1 MAILIADTDVLID
14 FLAGQNPT
22 ADQITAELEMGTLF
36 TTAVTRFELLS
47 GARTAAQER
56 RIRRLLDAL
65 PTLLSTHEPPP
76 SRTHPDGLGAQG
88 DGDRYGRQSY
98 RRHCAISSGNSFHA
112 QSPSLREGAGIAPR
126 AVTLGSNEVNVLSPF
141 SLPRRRIT

>member
-56 RIRRLLDAL
+56 RIRRHFERV
-65 PTLLSTHEPPP
+65 P
-76 SRTHPDGLGAQG
+76 GL
-88 DGDRYGRQSY
+88 R
-98 RRHCAISSGNSFHA
+98 
-112 QSPSLREGAGIAPR
+112 LAP
-126 AVTLGSNEVNVLSPF
+126 
-141 SLPRRRIT
+141 